1 MVKISPSL
9 LSADFGNLK
18 ADLDKIN
25 RSAADWLHIDIMDG
39 VFTDKATNNCND
51 LLAVTKNVN
60 KPKDVH
66 LMVIDIKKYTDIF
79 SKINPNYLTFH
90 LEATDNPRE
99 IIDYI
104 KSKNIKVGIAINPQT
119 AAENLVPYLADLDL
133 VLVMSVEAGAG
144 GQTFIDISDKIKF
157 LANYRQQNNLNYI
170 IEVDGG
176 INPEVI
182 DKVKNADMVVV
193 GSFITNG
200 NIKKQIE
207 KIRRFI

>member
-1 MVKISPSL
+1 MILSTSFLMIQNDQKKIEQVNEYT
-9 LSADFGNLK
+9 DYV
-18 ADLDKIN
+18 
-25 RSAADWLHIDIMDG
+25 HYDIMDG

>member
-1 MVKISPSL
+1 MILSTSFLMIQNDQKKIEQVNEYT
-9 LSADFGNLK
+9 DYV
-18 ADLDKIN
+18 
-25 RSAADWLHIDIMDG
+25 HYDIMDG
-39 VFTDKATNNCND
+39 VFTDKATNNCNY

-182 DKVKNADMVVV
+182 DKAKNADMVVV